1 MTVQVHFLISHV
13 IRTRIR
19 SKSFRDTPQ
28 GILPWDVESFC
39 GYQIDVLIA
48 SARGGQR
55 RSIVLGLGVDIYLNA
70 LMDAYFF
77 FPGSNNVLFHR
88 YFGNDSFYVGD
99 RCAIARQCLGP
110 IIIQ

>member
-1 MTVQVHFLISHV
+1 MTAGQVHFLISDV

-28 GILPWDVESFC
+28 GTLECEKPWYILGMAFGIVSSFC

-55 RSIVLGLGVDIYLNA
+55 RSIVLGLGVDICRNA
-70 LMDAYFF
+70 LMDA
-77 FPGSNNVLFHR
+77 
-88 YFGNDSFYVGD
+88 
-99 RCAIARQCLGP
+99 
-110 IIIQ
+110 